1 MTSEKCWQNLLS
13 WLEFWFWLHFLT
25 HSQHLTFEILVTI
38 WVCIVIS
45 PVPIVCVSFE
55 SLENLSRFKFL
66 VLKFIA
72 VLSFQRDFAV
82 GICNKISEMIQGM
95 YASFSILK

>member
-1 MTSEKCWQNLLS
+1 MHPSAKN
-13 WLEFWFWLHFLT
+13 
-25 HSQHLTFEILVTI
+25 
-38 WVCIVIS
+38 
-45 PVPIVCVSFE
+45 
-55 SLENLSRFKFL
+55 FKFL

-95 YASFSILK
+95 YASFSILKWLKGFILVIVAANIYQVFIMC